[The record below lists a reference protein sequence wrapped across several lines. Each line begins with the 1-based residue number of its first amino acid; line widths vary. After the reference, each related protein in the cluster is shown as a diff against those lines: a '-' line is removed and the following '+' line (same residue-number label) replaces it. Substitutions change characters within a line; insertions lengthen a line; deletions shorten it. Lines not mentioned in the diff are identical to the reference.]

1 MVGHVGEEEAP
12 RMTVLWER
20 FCIFVHSNSCKMK
33 LNRILLPLA
42 AVTLLVPAQAQ
53 ESGFRAFIDRIA
65 GPSPE
70 LDPEA
75 IYQPQPRF
83 HFALTG
89 DIRKANMDEEKLFQ
103 VGVGHFD
110 GYNVT
115 YEEIPARISSSMS
128 SDLDKAVG
136 FQAGY
141 GNLGLALSKK
151 IKGQG
156 KDDYFSFD
164 YLSAGFAVQV
174 QYFNLL
180 QPVTYRYT
188 MGEEGH
194 WAYSDQEGT
203 TENPGNL
210 RTFIV
215 DAFYAFNRRTFAYS
229 AAYKGNLFQRRSA
242 GSWMFGSKLILGD
255 YGIDPAEDIATWAG
269 QQSLQTSAQVAFGG
283 GYSFNL
289 VPYHRQPTGDRD
301 KGLRNLTINATVL
314 PMVTLFNQ
322 FTSKAFR
329 QGEDGKYHEFHKN
342 VMNGKLLVN
351 YVARVG
357 IGWSYNLF
365 TANLSASM
373 DSFSYKGNSE
383 MSVEGLI
390 ADNVATS
397 GRFARYTVA
406 LRLGMR
412 F

>member
-1 MVGHVGEEEAP
+1 
-12 RMTVLWER
+12 MTVLWER
-20 FCIFVHSNSCKMK
+20 IRIFVFPNTCKMK
-33 LNRILLPLA
+33 LNRILLTLAA
-42 AVTLLVPAQAQ
+42 AVTLFVPARAQ

-89 DIRKANMDEEKLFQ
+89 DIRKANMDEEKQFQ
-103 VGVGHFD
+103 VGVGYFD
-110 GYNVT
+110 GYNVVF
-115 YEEIPARISSSMS
+115 EEIPARISSSMS

-255 YGIDPAEDIATWAG
+255 YGIDPAEPIAGWAG
-269 QQSLQTSAQVAFGG
+269 KQSLQTSAQVAFGG

-301 KGLRNLTINATVL
+301 KGLRNVTINATFL

-322 FTSKAFR
+322 FTSKAFDL
-329 QGEDGKYHEFHKN
+329 GEDGKYALFHKS

-383 MSVEGLI
+383 MSVDGLI
-390 ADNVATS
+390 ADEVATS

>member
-1 MVGHVGEEEAP
+1 M
-12 RMTVLWER
+12 MT
-20 FCIFVHSNSCKMK
+20 
-33 LNRILLPLA
+33 LNR
-42 AVTLLVPAQAQ
+42 TLLTIAAAALFFVPARAQ

-75 IYQPQPRF
+75 IYQPKPRF

-89 DIRKANMDEEKLFQ
+89 DIRQANMDEEKLFK

-115 YEEIPARISSSMS
+115 FEEIPARISSSMS

-141 GNLGLALSKK
+141 GNLSLALSKK

-164 YLSAGFAVQV
+164 FLSAGFAVQV

-180 QPVTYRYT
+180 QPVTYRST
-188 MGEEGH
+188 VGEEGH

-215 DAFYAFNRRTFAYS
+215 DAFYAFNRRSFAYS

-255 YGIDPAEDIATWAG
+255 YGIDPSETIANWAG

-301 KGLRNLTINATVL
+301 KGLRNVTINATFL

-322 FTSKAFR
+322 FTTKAF
-329 QGEDGKYHEFHKN
+329 QLGEDDRYHEFHKS

-383 MSVEGLI
+383 MSVDGMI
-390 ADNVATS
+390 ADKVATS

>member
-1 MVGHVGEEEAP
+1 M
-12 RMTVLWER
+12 R
-20 FCIFVHSNSCKMK
+20 
-33 LNRILLPLA
+33 LNRILLTLA
-42 AVTLLVPAQAQ
+42 AAATLLVPARAQ
-53 ESGFRAFIDRIA
+53 ERGFRAFIDRIA

-89 DIRKANMDEEKLFQ
+89 DVRKATMDEEKRFT

-110 GYNVT
+110 GYNYVQD
-115 YEEIPARISSSMS
+115 EVPARIASSMS
-128 SDLDKAVG
+128 SDTDWAVG

-141 GNLGLALSKK
+141 GNLGLSLSKK

-164 YLSAGFAVQV
+164 YIAAGFGVQV

-180 QPVTYRYT
+180 QPVTYRNT
-188 MGEEGH
+188 VAEEGH
-194 WAYSDQEGT
+194 WAYLDQEGT

-255 YGIDPAEDIATWAG
+255 FGIDPAEPIAHWAG

-289 VPYHRQPTGDRD
+289 VPNHRQPTGDRD
-301 KGLRNLTINATVL
+301 KGLRNVTINATFL

-322 FTSKAFR
+322 FTTKAF
-329 QGEDGKYHEFHKN
+329 QLGEDDRYHEFHKS

-357 IGWSYNLF
+357 IGWSYDLF

-383 MSVEGLI
+383 MSVDGLI
-390 ADNVATS
+390 SENVATS
-397 GRFARYTVA
+397 GRVARYTVA

>member
-1 MVGHVGEEEAP
+1 MDEEEAP

-20 FCIFVHSNSCKMK
+20 FRIFVHSNSCKMK

-53 ESGFRAFIDRIA
+53 ESRFRAFIDRIA

-115 YEEIPARISSSMS
+115 FEEIPARISSSMS

-255 YGIDPAEDIATWAG
+255 YGIDPAENIATWAG

-322 FTSKAFR
+322 FTSKAFH
-329 QGEDGKYHEFHKN
+329 QEEDGKYSEFHKS

>member
-1 MVGHVGEEEAP
+1 M
-12 RMTVLWER
+12 
-20 FCIFVHSNSCKMK
+20 F
-33 LNRILLPLA
+33 
-42 AVTLLVPAQAQ
+42 LVPARAQ

-75 IYQPQPRF
+75 IYQPKPRF

-89 DIRKANMDEEKLFQ
+89 DVRQANMDEEKLFK

-110 GYNVT
+110 GYNMT
-115 YEEIPARISSSMS
+115 FEEIPARISSSLS

-141 GNLGLALSKK
+141 GNLSLALSKK

-194 WAYSDQEGT
+194 WAYLDQEGT

-215 DAFYAFNRRTFAYS
+215 DAFYAFNRRSFAYS

-255 YGIDPAEDIATWAG
+255 YGIDPSEPIAGWAG

-301 KGLRNLTINATVL
+301 KGLRNLTVNATFL

-322 FTSKAFR
+322 FTSKAFHL
-329 QGEDGKYHEFHKN
+329 GEDGKYTEFHKS

-383 MSVEGLI
+383 MSVDGLI
-390 ADNVATS
+390 ADKVATS

>member
-1 MVGHVGEEEAP
+1 
-12 RMTVLWER
+12 MTVLWER
-20 FCIFVHSNSCKMK
+20 IRIFVFPNTCKMK
-33 LNRILLPLA
+33 LNRILITLAA
-42 AVTLLVPAQAQ
+42 AVTLFVPARAQ

-89 DIRKANMDEEKLFQ
+89 DIRKANMDEEKQFQ
-103 VGVGHFD
+103 VGVGYFD

-115 YEEIPARISSSMS
+115 FEEIPARISSSMS

-255 YGIDPAEDIATWAG
+255 YGIDPAEPIAGWAG
-269 QQSLQTSAQVAFGG
+269 KQSLQTSAQVAFGG

-301 KGLRNLTINATVL
+301 KGLRNVTINATFL

-322 FTSKAFR
+322 FTSKAFDL
-329 QGEDGKYHEFHKN
+329 GEDGKYALFHKS

-383 MSVEGLI
+383 MSVDGLI
-390 ADNVATS
+390 ADEVATS

>member
-1 MVGHVGEEEAP
+1 M
-12 RMTVLWER
+12 
-20 FCIFVHSNSCKMK
+20 
-33 LNRILLPLA
+33 
-42 AVTLLVPAQAQ
+42 LLVPARAQ

-75 IYQPQPRF
+75 IYQPKPRF

-89 DIRKANMDEEKLFQ
+89 DVRQANMDEEKLFK

-115 YEEIPARISSSMS
+115 FEEIPARISSSLS
-128 SDLDKAVG
+128 SDLDRAVG

-141 GNLGLALSKK
+141 GNLSLALSKK

-164 YLSAGFAVQV
+164 YLSAGYAVQV

-194 WAYSDQEGT
+194 WAYQDQEGT

-242 GSWMFGSKLILGD
+242 GSFMFGSKLILGD

-301 KGLRNLTINATVL
+301 KGLRNLTINATFL

-329 QGEDGKYHEFHKN
+329 LGEDGKYTEFHKS

-383 MSVEGLI
+383 MSVDGLI

>member
-1 MVGHVGEEEAP
+1 
-12 RMTVLWER
+12 
-20 FCIFVHSNSCKMK
+20 MK

-115 YEEIPARISSSMS
+115 FEEIPARISSSMS

-301 KGLRNLTINATVL
+301 KGLRNVTINATFL

-322 FTSKAFR
+322 FTSKAFDL
-329 QGEDGKYHEFHKN
+329 GEDGKYALFHKS

>member
-1 MVGHVGEEEAP
+1 MQ
-12 RMTVLWER
+12 
-20 FCIFVHSNSCKMK
+20 
-33 LNRILLPLA
+33 LNRTLLTVAVA
-42 AVTLLVPAQAQ
+42 ATLLVPARAQ

-75 IYQPQPRF
+75 IYQPRPRF

-89 DIRKANMDEEKLFQ
+89 DVRQANMDEEKLFK

-115 YEEIPARISSSMS
+115 FEEIPARISSSLS
-128 SDLDKAVG
+128 SDLDRAVG

-141 GNLGLALSKK
+141 GNLSLALSKK

-164 YLSAGFAVQV
+164 YLSAGYAVQV

-194 WAYSDQEGT
+194 WAYLDQEGT

-242 GSWMFGSKLILGD
+242 GSFMFGSKLILGD
-255 YGIDPAEDIATWAG
+255 YGIDPAEPIAGWAG

-301 KGLRNLTINATVL
+301 KGLRNLTINATFL

-329 QGEDGKYHEFHKN
+329 LGEDGKYTEFHKS

-383 MSVEGLI
+383 MSVDGLI

>member
-1 MVGHVGEEEAP
+1 
-12 RMTVLWER
+12 
-20 FCIFVHSNSCKMK
+20 MK

-89 DIRKANMDEEKLFQ
+89 DIRKANMDEEKQFQ
-103 VGVGHFD
+103 VGVGYFD
-110 GYNVT
+110 GYNVVF
-115 YEEIPARISSSMS
+115 EEIPARISSSMS

-255 YGIDPAEDIATWAG
+255 YGIDPSEPIAGWAG

-283 GYSFNL
+283 GYSYNL

-301 KGLRNLTINATVL
+301 KGLRNLTVNATFL

-329 QGEDGKYHEFHKN
+329 QGEDGKYHEFHKS

>member
-1 MVGHVGEEEAP
+1 
-12 RMTVLWER
+12 MT
-20 FCIFVHSNSCKMK
+20 
-33 LNRILLPLA
+33 LNR
-42 AVTLLVPAQAQ
+42 TLLTIAAAALFFVPARAQ

-75 IYQPQPRF
+75 IYQPKPRF

-89 DIRKANMDEEKLFQ
+89 DIRQANMDEEKLFK

-115 YEEIPARISSSMS
+115 FEEIPARISSSMS

-141 GNLGLALSKK
+141 GNLSLALSKK

-164 YLSAGFAVQV
+164 YLSAGFAIQV

-194 WAYSDQEGT
+194 WAYLDQEGT

-255 YGIDPAEDIATWAG
+255 YGIDPSEPIAGWAG
-269 QQSLQTSAQVAFGG
+269 HQSLQTSAQVAFGG

-329 QGEDGKYHEFHKN
+329 LGEDDRYHEFHKS

-357 IGWSYNLF
+357 IGWSYDLF

-397 GRFARYTVA
+397 GRFARYTFAV
-406 LRLGMR
+406 RLGMR

>member
-1 MVGHVGEEEAP
+1 MGEEEVAI
-12 RMTVLWER
+12 MTVLWER
-20 FCIFVHSNSCKMK
+20 IRIFTFPNTCKMK
-33 LNRILLPLA
+33 LNRILLTLAA

-53 ESGFRAFIDRIA
+53 EGGFRAFIDRIA

-89 DIRKANMDEEKLFQ
+89 DIRKANMDEEKQFQ
-103 VGVGHFD
+103 VGVGYFD
-110 GYNVT
+110 GYNVVF
-115 YEEIPARISSSMS
+115 EEIPARISSSMS

-255 YGIDPAEDIATWAG
+255 YGIDPAEPIAGWAG

-314 PMVTLFNQ
+314 PMVTLFNH

-329 QGEDGKYHEFHKN
+329 QEEDGKYSEFHKS

-383 MSVEGLI
+383 MSLEGLI

>member
-1 MVGHVGEEEAP
+1 
-12 RMTVLWER
+12 MTVLWER
-20 FCIFVHSNSCKMK
+20 IRIFVFPNTCKMK
-33 LNRILLPLA
+33 LNRILLTLAA
-42 AVTLLVPAQAQ
+42 AVTLLVPARAQ

-83 HFALTG
+83 HFALAG

-115 YEEIPARISSSMS
+115 FEEIPARISSSMS

-180 QPVTYRYT
+180 QPVTYQYT
-188 MGEEGH
+188 VGDEGH
-194 WAYSDQEGT
+194 WAYMDQTGT

-255 YGIDPAEDIATWAG
+255 YGIDPAEPIAGWAG
-269 QQSLQTSAQVAFGG
+269 KQSLQTSAQVAFGG

-301 KGLRNLTINATVL
+301 KGLRNVTINATFL

-322 FTSKAFR
+322 FTSKAFDL
-329 QGEDGKYHEFHKN
+329 GEDGKYALFHKS

>member
-1 MVGHVGEEEAP
+1 
-12 RMTVLWER
+12 
-20 FCIFVHSNSCKMK
+20 MK
-33 LNRILLPLA
+33 LNRILLTLA

>member
-1 MVGHVGEEEAP
+1 
-12 RMTVLWER
+12 
-20 FCIFVHSNSCKMK
+20 MK
-33 LNRILLPLA
+33 LNRILLTLA

-180 QPVTYRYT
+180 QPVTYQYT
-188 MGEEGH
+188 VGDEGH
-194 WAYSDQEGT
+194 WAYMDQTGT

>member
-1 MVGHVGEEEAP
+1 MQ
-12 RMTVLWER
+12 
-20 FCIFVHSNSCKMK
+20 
-33 LNRILLPLA
+33 LNRTLLTFAA
-42 AVTLLVPAQAQ
+42 AVMLLVPARAQ

-75 IYQPQPRF
+75 IYQPRPRF

-89 DIRKANMDEEKLFQ
+89 DVRQANMDEEKLFK

-115 YEEIPARISSSMS
+115 FEEIPARISSSLS
-128 SDLDKAVG
+128 SDLDRAVG

-141 GNLGLALSKK
+141 GNLSLALSKK

-164 YLSAGFAVQV
+164 FLSAGYAVQV

-194 WAYSDQEGT
+194 WAYQDQEGT

-242 GSWMFGSKLILGD
+242 GSFMFGSKLILGD
-255 YGIDPAEDIATWAG
+255 YGIDPAEPIAGWAG

-301 KGLRNLTINATVL
+301 KGLRNLTINATFL

-329 QGEDGKYHEFHKN
+329 LGEDGKYTEFHKS

-383 MSVEGLI
+383 MSVDGLI

>member
-1 MVGHVGEEEAP
+1 
-12 RMTVLWER
+12 
-20 FCIFVHSNSCKMK
+20 MK

-383 MSVEGLI
+383 MSVDGLI
-390 ADNVATS
+390 ADEVATS

>member
-1 MVGHVGEEEAP
+1 
-12 RMTVLWER
+12 
-20 FCIFVHSNSCKMK
+20 MK
-33 LNRILLPLA
+33 LNRILLTLA

-180 QPVTYRYT
+180 QPVTYQYT
-188 MGEEGH
+188 VGDEGH
-194 WAYSDQEGT
+194 WAYMDQTGT

-301 KGLRNLTINATVL
+301 KGLRNVTINATFL

-322 FTSKAFR
+322 FTSKAFDL
-329 QGEDGKYHEFHKN
+329 GEDGKYALFHKS

>member
-1 MVGHVGEEEAP
+1 
-12 RMTVLWER
+12 
-20 FCIFVHSNSCKMK
+20 MK
-33 LNRILLPLA
+33 LNRILLTLA

-115 YEEIPARISSSMS
+115 FEEIPARISSSMS

-255 YGIDPAEDIATWAG
+255 YGIDPSEPIAGWAG

-283 GYSFNL
+283 GYSYNF

-301 KGLRNLTINATVL
+301 KGLRNVTINATFL

-322 FTSKAFR
+322 FTSKAFDL
-329 QGEDGKYHEFHKN
+329 GEDGKYALFHKS

-373 DSFSYKGNSE
+373 DNFSYKGNSE
-383 MSVEGLI
+383 MSVDGLI
-390 ADNVATS
+390 ADEVATS

>member
-1 MVGHVGEEEAP
+1 M
-12 RMTVLWER
+12 M
-20 FCIFVHSNSCKMK
+20 S
-33 LNRILLPLA
+33 LNRTLFTLVA
-42 AVTLLVPAQAQ
+42 AALFLVPARAQ

-70 LDPEA
+70 LDPGA
-75 IYQPQPRF
+75 IYQPKPRF

-89 DIRKANMDEEKLFQ
+89 DVRQANMDEEKLFK

-115 YEEIPARISSSMS
+115 FEEIPGRISSSMS

-255 YGIDPAEDIATWAG
+255 YGIDPAEPIAGWAG

-301 KGLRNLTINATVL
+301 KGLRNLTINATFL

-322 FTSKAFR
+322 FTSKAF
-329 QGEDGKYHEFHKN
+329 QLGEDGKYTEFHKS

-383 MSVEGLI
+383 MSVDGMI

>member
-1 MVGHVGEEEAP
+1 
-12 RMTVLWER
+12 
-20 FCIFVHSNSCKMK
+20 MK
-33 LNRILLPLA
+33 LNRILLTLAA
-42 AVTLLVPAQAQ
+42 AVTLLVPARAQ
-53 ESGFRAFIDRIA
+53 ERGFRAFIDRIA

-89 DIRKANMDEEKLFQ
+89 DIRKANMDEEKQFQ

-110 GYNVT
+110 GYNVVF
-115 YEEIPARISSSMS
+115 EEIPARISSSMS

-255 YGIDPAEDIATWAG
+255 YGIDPAEPIAGWAG
-269 QQSLQTSAQVAFGG
+269 KQSLQTSAQVAFGG

-301 KGLRNLTINATVL
+301 KGGDPVQPVHLQGVRPWGRRQVRLVPQERDERQTAGQLCRPRRYRVVLQPVHGQPFGQHGQFLLQRKLGDVRRWLDCRRGGHLRPVRAVYRRLAAGNA
-314 PMVTLFNQ
+314 
-322 FTSKAFR
+322 
-329 QGEDGKYHEFHKN
+329 
-342 VMNGKLLVN
+342 LLE
-351 YVARVG
+351 
-357 IGWSYNLF
+357 IESY
-365 TANLSASM
+365 
-373 DSFSYKGNSE
+373 
-383 MSVEGLI
+383 
-390 ADNVATS
+390 
-397 GRFARYTVA
+397 
-406 LRLGMR
+406 
-412 F
+412 

>member
-1 MVGHVGEEEAP
+1 MGEEEVAI
-12 RMTVLWER
+12 MTVLWER
-20 FCIFVHSNSCKMK
+20 IRIFVFPNTCKMK
-33 LNRILLPLA
+33 LNRILLTLAA
-42 AVTLLVPAQAQ
+42 AVTLFVPAQAQ
-53 ESGFRAFIDRIA
+53 ERGFRAFIDRIA

-89 DIRKANMDEEKLFQ
+89 DVRQANMSEEKQFQ
-103 VGVGHFD
+103 VGAGYFD
-110 GYNVT
+110 GYNVVF
-115 YEEIPARISSSMS
+115 EEIPARISSSMS

-255 YGIDPAEDIATWAG
+255 YGIDPAEPIAGWAG
-269 QQSLQTSAQVAFGG
+269 KQSLQTSAQVAFGG

-301 KGLRNLTINATVL
+301 KGLRNVTINATFL

-322 FTSKAFR
+322 FTSKAFDL
-329 QGEDGKYHEFHKN
+329 GEDGKYALFHKS

-383 MSVEGLI
+383 MSVDGLI
-390 ADNVATS
+390 ADEVATS

>member
-1 MVGHVGEEEAP
+1 MQ
-12 RMTVLWER
+12 
-20 FCIFVHSNSCKMK
+20 
-33 LNRILLPLA
+33 LNRILITLAA
-42 AVTLLVPAQAQ
+42 AVTLLVPARAQ
-53 ESGFRAFIDRIA
+53 ESRFRAFIDRIA

-115 YEEIPARISSSMS
+115 FEEIPARISSSMS

-269 QQSLQTSAQVAFGG
+269 HQSLQTSAQVAFGG

-322 FTSKAFR
+322 FTSKAFH
-329 QGEDGKYHEFHKN
+329 QEEDGKYSEFHKS

>member
-1 MVGHVGEEEAP
+1 M
-12 RMTVLWER
+12 MT
-20 FCIFVHSNSCKMK
+20 
-33 LNRILLPLA
+33 LNR
-42 AVTLLVPAQAQ
+42 TLLTIAAAALFFVPARAQ

-75 IYQPQPRF
+75 IYQPKPRF

-89 DIRKANMDEEKLFQ
+89 DIRQANMDEEKLFK

-115 YEEIPARISSSMS
+115 FEEIPARISSSMS

-141 GNLGLALSKK
+141 GNLSLALSKK

-164 YLSAGFAVQV
+164 FLSAGFAVQV

-188 MGEEGH
+188 VGEEGH

-215 DAFYAFNRRTFAYS
+215 DAFYAFNRRSFAYS

-255 YGIDPAEDIATWAG
+255 YGIDPAEPIAEWAG
-269 QQSLQTSAQVAFGG
+269 KQSLQTSAQVAFGG

-289 VPYHRQPTGDRD
+289 VPYHRQPTGNRD
-301 KGLRNLTINATVL
+301 KGLRNLTINATFL

-322 FTSKAFR
+322 FTSKAFHL
-329 QGEDGKYHEFHKN
+329 GEDGKYAEFHKS

-357 IGWSYNLF
+357 IGWSYDLF

-397 GRFARYTVA
+397 GRFARYTFAV
-406 LRLGMR
+406 RLGMR

>member
-1 MVGHVGEEEAP
+1 MGEEEVAI
-12 RMTVLWER
+12 MTVLWER
-20 FCIFVHSNSCKMK
+20 IRIFVFPNTCKMK
-33 LNRILLPLA
+33 LNRILLTLA
-42 AVTLLVPAQAQ
+42 AVTLLVPARAQ

-115 YEEIPARISSSMS
+115 FEEIPARISSSMS

-255 YGIDPAEDIATWAG
+255 YGIDPSEPIAGWAG

-283 GYSFNL
+283 GYSYNL

-301 KGLRNLTINATVL
+301 KGLRNLTVNATFL

-329 QGEDGKYHEFHKN
+329 LGENGKYSEFHKS

-351 YVARVG
+351 YVARIG
-357 IGWSYNLF
+357 IGWSYDLY
-365 TANLSASM
+365 TANLSVSM

-383 MSVEGLI
+383 MSVGDII
-390 ADNVATS
+390 ADKVATS
-397 GRFARYTVA
+397 GRFARYTFAV
-406 LRLGMR
+406 RVGKR

>member
-1 MVGHVGEEEAP
+1 M
-12 RMTVLWER
+12 M
-20 FCIFVHSNSCKMK
+20 S
-33 LNRILLPLA
+33 LNRSLLALA
-42 AVTLLVPAQAQ
+42 AAALFLVPARAQ

-75 IYQPQPRF
+75 IYQPKPRF

-89 DIRKANMDEEKLFQ
+89 DVRQANMYEEKLFK

-110 GYNVT
+110 GYNIT
-115 YEEIPARISSSMS
+115 FEEIPARISSSLS

-141 GNLGLALSKK
+141 GNLGLTLSKK
-151 IKGQG
+151 IKGLG

-164 YLSAGFAVQV
+164 YLSAGFAIQV

-180 QPVTYRYT
+180 QPVTYLYT

-215 DAFYAFNRRTFAYS
+215 DAFYAFNRRSFAYS

-255 YGIDPAEDIATWAG
+255 YGIDPSEPIAGWAG

-301 KGLRNLTINATVL
+301 KGLRNLTINATFL

-329 QGEDGKYHEFHKN
+329 PGEDGKYAEFHKS

-383 MSVEGLI
+383 MSVDGLI

>member
-1 MVGHVGEEEAP
+1 
-12 RMTVLWER
+12 
-20 FCIFVHSNSCKMK
+20 MK
-33 LNRILLPLA
+33 LNRILLSLA

-329 QGEDGKYHEFHKN
+329 QGEDGKYHEFHKS